1 MKNIFKSLMIFVLF
15 VGLGSSAFAQT
26 GENANITAHA
36 TVLTALS
43 ITGEVDMDFG
53 NISATTGG
61 DVYLD
66 PIGAASTYVGTFA
79 VEGEFTIAG
88 ANSTSLLISWEDA
101 VTMTETVTGTAT
113 MNLDV
118 AISGSDADTQLASTL
133 LVTPAGT
140 SRTTSATGTYY
151 LWAGGSLGTLNAQ
164 DTGTY
169 EGTVTVTVAYN

>member
-1 MKNIFKSLMIFVLF
+1 MKNIFKSLMIVVLF
-15 VGLGSSAFAQT
+15 VGLGSSAFAQ
-26 GENANITAHA
+26 ENANITASA

-43 ITGEVDMDFG
+43 ITGDVHMNFG

-66 PIGAASTYVGTFA
+66 PIGAASTYVGTTA
-79 VEGEFTIAG
+79 VVGEFTIAG
-88 ANSTSLLISWEDA
+88 ANSTSLLISWGDA
-101 VTMTETVTGTAT
+101 VTLTETVTGTAT
-113 MNLDV
+113 MTLDV
-118 AISGSDADTQLASTL
+118 AISGSDADTQSASTL
-133 LVTPAGT
+133 LDTPAGT
-140 SRTTSATGTYY
+140 SRTTNATGAYY

>member
-1 MKNIFKSLMIFVLF
+1 MKNIFKSLMIVVLF

-26 GENANITAHA
+26 GENANITANA

-79 VEGEFTIAG
+79 VEGEFTITG
-88 ANSTSLLISWEDA
+88 ANNTSLLISWEDA

-151 LWAGGSLGTLNAQ
+151 LWAGGSLGTLNSQ
-164 DTGTY
+164 TTGTY